1 MKGFTLIEVLVASLI
16 IMLGVTGY
24 VTLQSQYIRS
34 DAKLNLRNVA
44 LQIGQEK
51 LDDLRQFTQINTTPG
66 EIAFND
72 IAEDAGGTI
81 AAGNVAISLNGDPDN
96 FYTFDRHWTVADQYF
111 VDTNADGVEDTWV
124 TFGDANFPV
133 VLPANAAQKVVVVSV
148 SWTDNEGNSQSITL
162 DGNIAPIAQ
171 GTSYQAKN
179 ESDNAKSSPKV
190 NYTPGEAPD
199 VISYELGDG
208 KKVETSKPVPEIE
221 NQGDNNIVQ
230 FETIKYI
237 ELSDETDKLE
247 QEDFLTLNCNCALAG
262 TGEGYTP
269 SMTVLS
275 GDVLTVEIGQSTT
288 KMTGV
293 PSGNGQPDM
302 CIQCCRDHHDNATMV
317 ADETY
322 FRLESGSAH
331 GHYDRQ
337 ADGSFVA
344 ASSSGDEYDE
354 VCRFKRIDGFFK
366 IYPDW
371 QLLDIIEFDSRF
383 LFVDANL
390 TAYTNYAEGLIEA
403 SIKGSSKPSR
413 PAGRNIS
420 EAPGAYQ
427 FISRGIYLDRM
438 KSSHLA
444 EVQSKILA
452 GDVDWKAITPFYDIN
467 LALLS
472 NWLSSNTAVAT
483 VTQEEI
489 NSILDVEADFYGT
502 YSRGRV
508 EALADGSS
516 VISVSAYAGNAGI
529 TGTYPL
535 SPADAAGAKTDNTV
549 TITVDSKSS
558 AEKFFAI
565 IGDINCLVSITDAT
579 TSLTTTDVCDTNN
592 NKKSTYVDLSALSII
607 ETPSQFTCSVSIPK
621 GKATPFFSCENVSE
635 NWLGDIN
642 FNLVAPGYTVSISVQ
657 YPDGSIVSGS
667 TMTLLSKLT
676 ATSNK
681 EYNLILELSK

>member
-24 VTLQSQYIRS
+24 VTLQSQYVRS

-44 LQIGQEK
+44 LKIGQEK
-51 LDDLRQFTQINTTPG
+51 LDDLRQFTQLRTTAG

-72 IAEDAGGTI
+72 IADDAGGTI
-81 AAGNVAISLNGDPDN
+81 VSGDVDIILSGDPDN
-96 FYTFDRHWTVADQYF
+96 IYTFGRHWTVRDQYY
-111 VDTNADGVEDTWV
+111 VDTNVDGVEDTWV
-124 TFGDANFPV
+124 QLGDADFPV
-133 VLPANAAQKVVVVSV
+133 VLPTNAAQKVVEVSV
-148 SWTDNEGNSQSITL
+148 SWTDNEGNINSITL
-162 DGNIAPIAQ
+162 DGNIAPISL
-171 GTSYQAKN
+171 GNSYQAKN
-179 ESDNAKSSPKV
+179 ESDNAKNSPKV

-221 NQGDNNIVQ
+221 NQGENNIVQ

-237 ELSDETDKLE
+237 ELPDETAKLE
-247 QEDFLTLNCNCALAG
+247 QEDFLTVSCSCKVAG
-262 TGEGYTP
+262 TGQGLTP
-269 SMTVLS
+269 SMTVLA
-275 GDVLTVEIGQSTT
+275 GDVLSVDIGQTTT

-293 PSGNGQPDM
+293 PADNGQPVM
-302 CIQCCRDHHDNATMV
+302 CTQCCRDHHDNATMV

-322 FRLESGSAH
+322 FRLEGGAAH

-337 ADGSFVA
+337 LDGSFIT
-344 ASSSGDEYDE
+344 ASSIGDEYDE
-354 VCRFKRIDGFFK
+354 VCRFKRIDGLFK

-383 LFVDANL
+383 LFVNANL
-390 TAYTNYAEGLIEA
+390 SAYTSYAEGLIEA
-403 SIKGSSKPSR
+403 SIKGSAKPSR
-413 PAGRNIS
+413 PAGRNIAV
-420 EAPGAYQ
+420 APGAYQ

-472 NWLSSNTAVAT
+472 NWSSSNTSVAT
-483 VTQEEI
+483 VTQEDI

-508 EALADGSS
+508 EALADGTS
-516 VISVSAYAGNAGI
+516 VISVSAYAGNTGI

-579 TSLTTTDVCDTNN
+579 TGLTTTDACDTNN

-642 FNLVAPGYTVSISVQ
+642 FSLVAPGYTVNFSVQ

-667 TMTLLSKLT
+667 NMSLQSKLT

-681 EYNLILELSK
+681 EYNIIIELSK